1 MHLSLNNSLGKW
13 ILPKEPAPFS
23 PEATNYFSRLD
34 AAGDTTYVDYRQ
46 PLANYIDSL
55 VALGGA
61 YWDTMESAASFVGV
75 GIQGITVPLRDGMP
89 VLTENNFIDLDL
101 DQLTGLKGNST
112 SGKYLS
118 TNTDT
123 TDYAQNDNSLSFY
136 VTDLDT
142 ATSADQSIL
151 CGIRSGTGGNPFHF
165 QYRSSAQR
173 IDARNFSGGG
183 AGGVSSADGF
193 FGSARDNSSNFTYR
207 RDSTDLAVAIV
218 SGAQANADLLLF
230 AADNTI
236 GGSVGSYSDAR
247 LATYHAGPALDLATL
262 EGLQATLLSEIATVN
277 LILDEYP
284 AEAAYS
290 FRVLSSSFANAA
302 VVRVRRDSDNAELDF
317 TAEDITTSV
326 LINWVGAGNDG
337 FVETWYDQSGNS
349 NNATQLTA
357 GSQPKIVEN
366 GALLSDG
373 LNFIAPNNW
382 SLNTDYIP
390 PASLTAFSVSF
401 NDTSDGFTYGARDS
415 ANERCYLSEIS
426 GNYRIGVA
434 EAQSV
439 ATSGSTANGL
449 QTFAYN
455 GTRKYLY
462 ENNVELINLAQG
474 QSVDNVT
481 QGMAIGAF
489 NNSGTVSSNLR
500 GTIDEIIFYSSD
512 KLSDRVAIETNINN
526 AYNLY

>member
-1 MHLSLNNSLGKW
+1 MFLSLKNALNGNRIYQIVRYYLLDEYPAEAAYSLRALSSSFANNAVVRVRRDSDNA
-13 ILPKEPAPFS
+13 E
-23 PEATNYFSRLD
+23 LD
-34 AAGDTTYVDYRQ
+34 FTAAEV
-46 PLANYIDSL
+46 S
-55 VALGGA
+55 
-61 YWDTMESAASFVGV
+61 
-75 GIQGITVPLRDGMP
+75 DGTLLNW
-89 VLTENNFIDLDL
+89 V
-101 DQLTGLKGNST
+101 
-112 SGKYLS
+112 
-118 TNTDT
+118 
-123 TDYAQNDNSLSFY
+123 
-136 VTDLDT
+136 
-142 ATSADQSIL
+142 
-151 CGIRSGTGGNPFHF
+151 GTGGTNNGFVETWYDQSGNNNDVEQLTANNQPKIVEFGVLVVGGLDF
-165 QYRSSAQR
+165 DGSDDSLQSTIFTLSPQPVTK
-173 IDARNFSGGG
+173 IVVGQFDAFSFNDYL
-183 AGGVSSADGF
+183 VDG
-193 FGSARDNSSNFTYR
+193 SSSNRGVLGSVGNTG
-207 RDSTDLAVAIV
+207 DW
-218 SGAQANADLLLF
+218 LLF
-230 AADNTI
+230 AGALDSTGVAPLAGVKYLGFGVFNGASSVLAVNGKTLGTQSIGTSGLEQVTI
-236 GGSVGSYSDAR
+236 GRSASAGGFLNGKIKEVIVYPSDQTANR
-247 LATYHAGPALDLATL
+247 LAIETNINDAYDIYYNGPL
-262 EGLQATLLSEIATVN
+262 
-277 LILDEYP
+277 LDEYP

-302 VVRVRRDSDNAELDF
+302 VVRVRRSSDNAELDF

-337 FVETWYDQSGNS
+337 FVETWYDQSGNG

-357 GSQPKIVEN
+357 SSQPKIVEN

-439 ATSGSTANGL
+439 ATSGSTANAL

-489 NNSGTVSSNLR
+489 NNSGTVVSNLR

-512 KLSDRVAIETNINN
+512 KLSDRLKIESNIYN
-526 AYNLY
+526 AYNL